1 MELKQ
6 FFKKSRKFYLLALL
20 LLIFTVPV
28 ALSGCGGGGGG
39 SSSSSSPASATYT
52 VAPKGGNRIIGATV
66 TMYDLNTSAST
77 PTCQQTT
84 PTSGQYTCTFTTA
97 PSSTDALYITVSG
110 GSVSGSSTT
119 NNSAISLTNLVTP
132 TNNIIPVNELT
143 TVAATDALKKA
154 QFTNVSTGNMPTPP
168 TTNAYTA
175 IKNAVN
181 NITNI
186 ADSVHFTSSTTYTA
200 GSLTSTAQNS
210 EQIESLIN
218 VLDTLA
224 NALST
229 CVNANTSDSCSNL
242 LKDGGVSNTGTIL
255 NVVVNVYNYTP
266 SSEPTLSLT
275 GLSTIADNSS
285 SEFNSGTTQTTVIAP
300 LANTSIPTTS
310 TSTSS
315 STSSISSAVMYQY
328 ATTGSS
334 PYVINEYPINP
345 TTGVVTSSTPQTVTT
360 GQGVLGVAF
369 NENNSYAYA
378 IDGNDNIWVY
388 SANNGI
394 LTYSKEYS
402 LSQYLTS
409 ANYSVLP
416 NGYAD
421 NNGDIITVLNTLYV
435 LLPSATQYGEMLVA
449 IPMNSDGSLDVSN
462 EIAIQDY
469 QENNNYNNF
478 YNFNSSNKFF
488 NNVLLEVYNPTAGAY
503 ELNAYS
509 LNSSG
514 MISSATPIS
523 TISFSTT
530 SYSNTAPLVTYIHYA
545 PNSGFYF
552 AYTFGNNPG
561 GAGIYNITFNQNG
574 VLTAKQGSIDTAN
587 GSTGLFNNVVVPNAN
602 YLYYT
607 DNIGNIYV
615 CNNSSSS
622 TLNCSEA
629 ESTSSFLPSGYS
641 VNNGQESLFFIGN
654 TLYAN
659 ATLTSTSGYTNYLF
673 PFTINNSNGSLTLD
687 SGNEII
693 GGTGTSATSYFGSIY
708 TFYPYNYI
716 FSSVVTANGN
726 TISYSVNPSNGLVDV
741 SNPISSTEVENAG
754 DSYLGDGDLITFDY
768 NNSVGTLNNY
778 LENSGSFNL
787 DGSMAL
793 NGIENL
799 GDVLNFP
806 IFTALL
812 FQVNPDEN
820 YMTLVYCNEFE
831 NVCNNEPPIVAY
843 IDSSTAT
850 TATTNT
856 RSIYGIQIGSNS
868 LSAMNSG
875 NAIASYTINSSDLNY
890 AVEIYEFFPSGY
902 PRAEENGIAS
912 ELNAYSF

>member
-39 SSSSSSPASATYT
+39 SSSSSSPTSATYT
-52 VAPKGGNRIIGATV
+52 VTPTGGPAITGATV
-66 TMYDLNTSAST
+66 TMYDLNNNSNPT
-77 PTCQQTT
+77 TCQQTS
-84 PTSGQYTCTFTTA
+84 TSGQYTCTISPA
-97 PSSTDALYITVSG
+97 PSNTDALYITVSG
-110 GSVSGSSTT
+110 GSAGGNAV
-119 NNSAISLTNLVTP
+119 LTNLITP
-132 TNNIIPVNELT
+132 TIINNKGYNNIPVNELT
-143 TVAATDALKKA
+143 TVAATDALKQA
-154 QFTNVSTGNMPTPP
+154 DFTNVSTGNAPAPP
-168 TTNAYTA
+168 TTNASTA
-175 IKNAVN
+175 ITNAVQ

-186 ADSVHFTSSTTYTA
+186 ADSVHFTS
-200 GSLTSTAQNS
+200 GKLTSTAQSSQNS

-229 CVNANTSDSCSNL
+229 CVNTPSSCSTL
-242 LKDGGVSNTGTIL
+242 LSYGGSPSTGTTL
-255 NVVVNVYNYTP
+255 NVVVNVYSNTA
-266 SSEPTLSLT
+266 SSGTTLSLT
-275 GLSTIADNSS
+275 GLTTIADTGSG
-285 SEFNSGTTQTTVIAP
+285 FNSGTTLTPVIAP
-300 LANTSIPTTS
+300 LTNTGIPTTS
-310 TSTSS
+310 TSNSS
-315 STSSISSAVMYQY
+315 PASSISSAVMYQY

-334 PYVINEYPINP
+334 PYVINEYPIDP

-360 GQGVLGVAF
+360 GPGVLGVAF

-409 ANYSVLP
+409 ANYSALP
-416 NGYAD
+416 SGYSD
-421 NNGDIITVLNTLYV
+421 NNGFIQTVLNTLYV
-435 LLPSATQYGEMLVA
+435 ILPSTQYGETLVA
-449 IPMNSDGSLDVSN
+449 IPINSDGSLGVSS

-469 QENNNYNNF
+469 QGNYHQ
-478 YNFNSSNKFF
+478 YNFNSSTKFF
-488 NNVLLEVYNPTAGAY
+488 NNVVLEVYNTTAGAY

-530 SYSNTAPLVTYIHYA
+530 GYSTATVTSGNITESAPLVTYIPYM

-552 AYTFGNNPG
+552 AYTFGSNTG

-574 VLTAKQGSIDTAN
+574 VLTDKQGSIDTAN
-587 GSTGLFNNVVVPNAN
+587 GSTSLFNNVAVPNAN

-607 DNIGNIYV
+607 DNTGNIYV
-615 CNNSSSS
+615 CDNSSS
-622 TLNCSEA
+622 TPINCSEA
-629 ESTSSFLPSGYS
+629 KSTSSFLPSGYS

-673 PFTINNSNGSLTLD
+673 PFTINSNNGSLNLD

-716 FSSVVTANGN
+716 FSSSVTANGN
-726 TISYSVNPSNGLVDV
+726 TIEAYSVDPSTGLVDV
-741 SNPISSTEVENAG
+741 SNPVSSTGVENAG
-754 DSYLGDGDLITFDY
+754 DSYLGDGDIIKLDY
-768 NNSVGTLNNY
+768 SNSVGTLNNY
-778 LENSGSFNL
+778 LENNGSFNL

-793 NGIENL
+793 NGIEML
-799 GDVLNFP
+799 DGALNFP
-806 IFTALL
+806 FTALS
-812 FQVNPDEN
+812 QVNPDEN
-820 YMTLVYCNEFE
+820 YMTSVYCNEFE
-831 NVCNNEPPIVAY
+831 NVCNNEPPIAAY
-843 IDSSTAT
+843 IDGYAGI
-850 TATTNT
+850 ANA
-856 RSIYGIQIGSNS
+856 RSIYGIQIGTNA
-868 LSAMNSG
+868 LTAMNSG
-875 NAIASYTINSSDLNY
+875 NVIASYMTGNTYGAINY

-902 PRAEENGIAS
+902 PSAEENGIAS